1 MLLTPEHFSE
11 AFEEIRKSSLTHSTC
26 KLAIFTACLNVDAI
40 CSARMLCGLLKKSL
54 IVFQMIPVV
63 GYNDLKKKYAKLDD
77 SISNVIMLD
86 CGSMVDL
93 ESFLEIDVN
102 DYLDKSYYRSTVT
115 PDNSTQL
122 EANDLKLTRKIYIID
137 GHRPWNLDNLFGSQ
151 MIHCFDDGSTS
162 EELKR
167 EKEAYDLLVSVGS
180 DEEEHDSGDNDDGE
194 GNNAEKF
201 SSSLHE
207 EDVLSEDV
215 PAIDEDMIQRT
226 RKRTRSDSFQ
236 SEDTGKEFS
245 SSGDRHEKHQMK
257 KKERK
262 TLMRQGERT
271 IENYYNQ
278 GTTVTIP
285 SSLQMYTLLS
295 TIGQSNMNYLWLSIV
310 GTTSLKAN
318 YEHVYNDVFP
328 LLKEEVNRLQSD
340 PQVNENSR
348 ILAPSQNDNS
358 QIELSKNM
366 GDRAD
371 NHSIQQDKEY
381 SLFLLRHWNMYDAF
395 FYSNYVNSKLQLY
408 TNEGRKKL
416 NTMFARMGISLVS
429 ASQNWHYLDID
440 LKKKINKIFSKNLSQ
455 LGLTDVIRDGFVRNY
470 GFDGAI
476 SAGDYAEAVTALLE
490 FDGDLYSIAKFKEG
504 RISNNQTTP
513 PEDEDTNDKT
523 NKIGINGKAG
533 SLNKLITEREE
544 QFIGNFWKAYDSL
557 GSISL
562 IETGIR
568 IAQLQQKFIF
578 EKGFEIFHKR
588 MVKNLR
594 IFRLV
599 VLKNSFTSNNTVTDL
614 TINNFA
620 PSRHLTLIGTSDNG
634 ASNSL
639 NEKDT
644 VDFHTLGSSQ
654 KLFQNPLIL
663 TKLGNW
669 ILEAC
674 AEMDTPPVPLVIAAL
689 DRDTDTYLVCGL
701 PPKYPNMKGLDTD
714 RELEK
719 QSENTTILNTFSL
732 AFQEIAN
739 STGAKARIDSFE
751 STIIEIRREDLPL
764 FLERLTLSGLV

>member
-1 MLLTPEHFSE
+1 MLLTPDHFAE
-11 AFEEIRKSSLTHSTC
+11 AFEEIRKTSLTHSTC
-26 KLAIFTACLNVDAI
+26 KLAIFTACLNVDAV

-77 SISNVIMLD
+77 TISNVIMLD

-102 DYLDKSYYRSTVT
+102 NYLDKDYYQSMVT
-115 PDNSTQL
+115 PDNPSQL
-122 EANDLKLTRKIYIID
+122 GDSNLKLTRKIYIID
-137 GHRPWNLDNLFGSQ
+137 GHRPWNLDNLFGSE
-151 MIHCFDDGSTS
+151 MINCFDDGGTS
-162 EELKR
+162 EELEH
-167 EKEAYDLLVSVGS
+167 EKEAYDLLVSMES
-180 DEEEHDSGDNDDGE
+180 DEEEDADSDSDKDGSDHEEELSNSSFEKDEQAE
-194 GNNAEKF
+194 GNENQNQ
-201 SSSLHE
+201 
-207 EDVLSEDV
+207 
-215 PAIDEDMIQRT
+215 DEDKSQES
-226 RKRTRSDSFQ
+226 RKRTGFESF
-236 SEDTGKEFS
+236 EDQNPDEQQ
-245 SSGDRHEKHQMK
+245 EHQINK
-257 KKERK
+257 KKRRTK
-262 TLMRQGERT
+262 MREGERT

-278 GTTVTIP
+278 GTTVIIP

-295 TIGQSNMNYLWLSIV
+295 TIGRCNMDNLWLSIV
-310 GTTSLKAN
+310 GATSLKAN
-318 YEHVYNDVFP
+318 YEHVYDDVFP
-328 LLKEEVNRLQSD
+328 LLKEEVNRLQSEKQAED
-340 PQVNENSR
+340 NAKT
-348 ILAPSQNDNS
+348 LATTQNNTSQL
-358 QIELSKNM
+358 ELSKNM

-371 NHSIQQDKEY
+371 NCSIQIDKEY

-408 TNEGRKKL
+408 TNQGRKKL

-440 LKKKINKIFSKNLSQ
+440 LKKKINRIFTKNLSQ

-490 FDGDLYSIAKFKEG
+490 FDGEMNTLSKFKEG
-504 RISNNQTTP
+504 GIGNDQTTP
-513 PEDEDTNDKT
+513 PEEEDANDETKHTDDD
-523 NKIGINGKAG
+523 GKAE
-533 SLNKLITEREE
+533 SLNKLIIEREE
-544 QFIGNFWKAYDSL
+544 QFIRNFWKAYDSL
-557 GSISL
+557 ASINL
-562 IETGIR
+562 VEAGIR

-599 VLKNSFTSNNTVTDL
+599 VLKNSFTSNSTVTDI
-614 TINNFA
+614 TINNYA
-620 PSRHLTLIGTSDNG
+620 PSRHSTLIGTSDTA
-634 ASNSL
+634 ASSSL

-701 PPKYPNMKGLDTD
+701 PPKYPNMRGIDTN

-719 QSENTTILNTFSL
+719 QSESTTVLNTFSL

-751 STIIEIRREDLPL
+751 STIIEIRKEDLPL